1 MNDLAQA
8 ANYDALI
15 RQAKAMRAQAV
26 ADLVR
31 RAFNLFRR
39 KKAALPAQA

>member
-39 KKAALPAQA
+39 KKAALTAQA

>member
-1 MNDLAQA
+1 MNDLDQGV
-8 ANYDALI
+8 NYDAII
-15 RQAKAMRAQAV
+15 RQAKAMRAEAT

-31 RAFNLFRR
+31 RVFNLFRR